1 MNNNELMEK
10 LGRYIT
16 SEICS
21 NKDFPRK
28 EMIKKL
34 AKDFNAEEMMALG
47 FEFDEIMEVSPE
59 DGHAWLDLFGLINDT
74 MTKMYH
80 QNKITKC
87 DEHLAKKA
95 VKEMNYLLND
105 KGNTCDFFNGELY
118 MFLLKEG
125 KIIPK
130 SYDEYQL
137 DWIRDHGFTLKDMID
152 CLDEYQKYDKHNL
165 KESFNNWSA
174 EEGFNGEIFV
184 CEDEY
189 YTNDFFEGNI
199 TENNLNGKEL
209 LFECIDYRFKISC
222 DNSYILTVYV
232 PTENPKSKSYAKLSE
247 ALRDMFTLA
256 NDFHTQ
262 IETMQLVEPI
272 KYRCSLDDFMKEFNS
287 TEKCYRYAMENYAP
301 ELFWKESGG
310 IIIRESEAD
319 DGIGNYDN
327 FVTIQLTDMYGHE
340 DYKAHLYKFA
350 VFTYTNGY
358 GESYIALHD
367 TLEQAIKDY
376 LKQCENIKLI

>member
-47 FEFDEIMEVSPE
+47 FKFDEIMEVSPE

-137 DWIRDHGFTLKDMID
+137 DWIKDHGFTLKDLIN
-152 CLDEYQKYDKHNL
+152 CLDEYQKIDKHNL
-165 KESFNNWSA
+165 KESFDNWCA

-184 CEDEY
+184 SEEEY
-189 YTNDFFEGNI
+189 YSNDFFEGNI
-199 TENNLNGKEL
+199 VEDELKGKEL
-209 LFECIDYRFKISC
+209 VFEGIDYHFKISC
-222 DNSYILTVYV
+222 DALYILTVYE
-232 PTENPKSKSYAKLSE
+232 PTETPKSKKYAKLSE
-247 ALRDMFTLA
+247 ALSEMFTLA
-256 NDFHTQ
+256 NDFHVKL
-262 IETMQLVEPI
+262 ETIQLVESIEYP
-272 KYRCSLDDFMKEFNS
+272 CNLDTFIKEFNS
-287 TEKCYRYAMENYAP
+287 QEKCHRYALENYAP
-301 ELFWKESGG
+301 EIFWKESGG

-319 DGIGNYDN
+319 EGVGCFNDFI
-327 FVTIQLTDMYGHE
+327 TIQMVDMFGYE
-340 DYKAHLYKFA
+340 DYKEHIYKFA
-350 VFTYTNGY
+350 VFTYTEGC

-367 TLEQAIKDY
+367 TIQQAVEDY
-376 LKQCENIKLI
+376 KKRCKCISAE